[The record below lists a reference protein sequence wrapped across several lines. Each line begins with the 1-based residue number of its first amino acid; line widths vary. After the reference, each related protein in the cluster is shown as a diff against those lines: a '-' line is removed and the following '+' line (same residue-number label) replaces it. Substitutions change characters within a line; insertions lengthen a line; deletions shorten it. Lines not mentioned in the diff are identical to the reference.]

1 MKNAEAAPW
10 KLTIYWHFLN
20 FSENSSEGSETS
32 EISSLTSFASNLQKF
47 PQSPEKATQTKAKIM
62 NQNEAKLPEPLL
74 YDIKQ
79 VAAALN
85 TCTKTVRRLI
95 QRGYFTPCKAVR
107 KILIPREQIEA
118 FLKAT
123 YSAPAAL
130 R

>member
-1 MKNAEAAPW
+1 MNAQQIQSVTTPKPAPAAP
-10 KLTIYWHFLN
+10 
-20 FSENSSEGSETS
+20 
-32 EISSLTSFASNLQKF
+32 
-47 PQSPEKATQTKAKIM
+47 
-62 NQNEAKLPEPLL
+62 LPESLF

-79 VAAALN
+79 AAAALN

-107 KILIPREQIEA
+107 KILIPRSQIEA

-123 YSAPAAL
+123 CDVPPCL